1 MEVIRL
7 EPSLHGEVGLWL
19 VILYD
24 VIEALRKEPQTRQD
38 LEDRELAK
46 RFVQE
51 RGGVFE
57 HVAAILGFEAECLRL
72 MVQDHIAK
80 LTCRS

>member
-1 MEVIRL
+1 MEIIRR
-7 EPSLHGEVGLWL
+7 EPSLHGEIGLWL
-19 VILYD
+19 VILFD

-38 LEDRELAK
+38 REDRELAR

-57 HVAAILGFEAECLRL
+57 HAAEVLGLEKESLRE
-72 MVQDHIAK
+72 K
-80 LTCRS
+80 LVVNR